1 MKKITFIL
9 LIIIGINSTYAKC
22 GMSGMQFFP
31 EKRNISLNSIFII
44 EGYSTS
50 VLTINSFKK
59 RAVFLKSENG
69 ELIKLNVVEILESQ
83 KNLMQAIFKPQKR
96 LKPNTTYFLQY
107 AQQTE
112 NETSDMIQWNSMTKL
127 NEKVH
132 WKTTDEKSVA
142 ILNSSAAIK
151 FKKTEVV
158 HFGCGPSVNA
168 IFDTN
173 NKSDSEIWYK
183 TELYNITTSK
193 KAVYYIKSENQEI
206 YVGHDMCSGAF
217 TFNKNEKYKV
227 RFTPIN
233 IDGKL
238 SNTSDWQIF
247 ENPYLNAK
255 NEY

>member
-1 MKKITFIL
+1 MKKIVFIL
-9 LIIIGINSTYAKC
+9 LVIIGINSTYAKC
-22 GMSGMQFFP
+22 GMGGMQFFP

-44 EGYSTS
+44 EGYLTS
-50 VLTINSFKK
+50 GLTINSFKK
-59 RAVFLKSENG
+59 RAVYLKSENG

-83 KNLMQAIFKPQKR
+83 KYLMQAIFKPEKR
-96 LKPNTTYFLQY
+96 LKPNTTYFLEY
-107 AQQTE
+107 SEQTE
-112 NETSDMIQWNSMTKL
+112 NETRDMIQRNPITKL

-132 WKTTDEKSVA
+132 WKTTDEKF
-142 ILNSSAAIK
+142 IPLLNPNLAIK

-158 HFGCGPSVNA
+158 HYGCGPSVNA

-183 TELYNITTSK
+183 TELFNITTNEQT
-193 KAVYYIKSENQEI
+193 VYYIKSDNQQI

-227 RFTPIN
+227 RFTPMN

-238 SNTSDWQIF
+238 SNTTDWQIF
-247 ENPYLNAK
+247 ENPYLNDK
-255 NEY
+255 KEY